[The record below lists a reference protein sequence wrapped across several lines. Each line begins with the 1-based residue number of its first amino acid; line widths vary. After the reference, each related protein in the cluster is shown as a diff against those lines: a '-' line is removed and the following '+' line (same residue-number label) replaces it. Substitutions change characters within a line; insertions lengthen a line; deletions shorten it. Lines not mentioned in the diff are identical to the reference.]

1 MHRAKNFPQVL
12 CTRKK
17 TSFERERKPQSLPF
31 TSSSSSSSSSSPSC
45 VSLHSGFVFA
55 SAYGLRCVVQRHTPW
70 AEENSELGEIE
81 VFEVGEQDAPREK
94 FSSGPLHPKKTSFE
108 RERKPQSSPFTS
120 SSSSS
125 SSSSPSCVSSIYKMC
140 TSRNMQNF
148 NFAPRNAPQETQ
160 QSPFVRLPRGKRH

>member
-1 MHRAKNFPQVL
+1 M
-12 CTRKK
+12 
-17 TSFERERKPQSLPF
+17 
-31 TSSSSSSSSSSPSC
+31 
-45 VSLHSGFVFA
+45 
-55 SAYGLRCVVQRHTPW
+55 VQRHTPW

-125 SSSSPSCVSSIYKMC
+125 SSSSPSCVSLHSGFVFASAYGLRTQFAVCGAKASHRGLRKIRNLGK
-140 TSRNMQNF
+140 SRF
-148 NFAPRNAPQETQ
+148 
-160 QSPFVRLPRGKRH
+160 SK

>member
-81 VFEVGEQDAPREK
+81 VFEVGEQDANFPQVLCTRK
-94 FSSGPLHPKKTSFE
+94 TTSFE
-108 RERKPQSSPFTS
+108 GERNPQSSRPPSSSSCAS
-120 SSSSS
+120 SSSS
-125 SSSSPSCVSSIYKMC
+125 CVSLHSGFVLRILLELMA
-140 TSRNMQNF
+140 SRV
-148 NFAPRNAPQETQ
+148 
-160 QSPFVRLPRGKRH
+160 QSVVRRLRTTD